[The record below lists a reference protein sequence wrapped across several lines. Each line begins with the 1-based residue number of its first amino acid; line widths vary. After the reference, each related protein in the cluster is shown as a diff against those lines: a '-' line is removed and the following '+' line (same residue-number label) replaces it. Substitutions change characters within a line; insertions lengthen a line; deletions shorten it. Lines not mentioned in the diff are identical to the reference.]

1 MKRFSK
7 RGFLITLFTLL
18 FVLLTVA
25 SASASATVTWARL
38 SSKVWRCQ
46 IAWSGTSGNTTITDN
61 NVAGMVLYAEVV
73 PADSPTADY
82 DITITNAAGIDLFG
96 GQLNNLSSSAA
107 ERREPVVPYVYW
119 SGSHTFTW
127 ANQSEASASGT
138 VYVYIRTP

>member
-1 MKRFSK
+1 VQAR
-7 RGFLITLFTLL
+7 
-18 FVLLTVA
+18 A
-25 SASASATVTWARL
+25 AATTSWTKL
-38 SSKVWRCQ
+38 SSKVWKCTV
-46 IAWSGTSGNTTITDN
+46 AWSGTSSNTTIAD
-61 NVAGMVLYAEVV
+61 AGISGMVLYAEVV

-119 SGSHTFTW
+119 SGAHTFTW
-127 ANQSEASASGT
+127 SNQSEASASGT